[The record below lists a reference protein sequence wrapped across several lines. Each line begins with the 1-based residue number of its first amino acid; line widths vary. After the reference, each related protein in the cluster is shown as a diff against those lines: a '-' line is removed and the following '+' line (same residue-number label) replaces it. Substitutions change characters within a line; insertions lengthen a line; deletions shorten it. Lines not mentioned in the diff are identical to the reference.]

1 MRISGWS
8 SVVCSSDLYGT
19 FARVLG
25 HYVRDERAL
34 TLADAVHRMSGLPA
48 TNLGLTD
55 RGFLRPGYFADVV
68 IFDPRTIA
76 DHSTFEKPHVY
87 ATGVR
92 DVLVKGVQIGRA
104 SCRERVGQY
113 GENSGGAVTLNK
125 KTK

>member
-1 MRISGWS
+1 
-8 SVVCSSDLYGT
+8 
-19 FARVLG
+19 
-25 HYVRDERAL
+25 
-34 TLADAVHRMSGLPA
+34 MSGLPA

-92 DVLVKGVQIGRA
+92 DVLVNGVPVLAGGEHTGAKPGRFVRSA
-104 SCRERVGQY
+104 EHTSELQSLMRIAY
-113 GENSGGAVTLNK
+113 AVFCLK
-125 KTK
+125 KK

>member
-92 DVLVKGVQIGRA
+92 DVSIGRA
-104 SCRERVGQY
+104 SCRERVCQY
-113 GENSGGAVTLNK
+113 VEIPVVAVSLKK
-125 KTK
+125 KTQKK